1 MQKFGLIIFKPM
13 QHMPFKQTAL
23 VSVLKV
29 YNILY
34 IYHFI
39 MM

>member
-1 MQKFGLIIFKPM
+1 MIQTNAAHALEC
-13 QHMPFKQTAL
+13 KQTAL

-34 IYHFI
+34 HYEMINV
-39 MM
+39 

>member
-1 MQKFGLIIFKPM
+1 MIQTNAAHALEC
-13 QHMPFKQTAL
+13 KQTAL

-39 MM
+39 MI